1 MTNFD
6 EISKEL
12 HETAK
17 SKGFYD
23 DLKMDEFV
31 SQAKQLM
38 MLASEVT
45 EVMEALRKDKGEEAV
60 VEEIADILIRSFD
73 LFAALKESGV
83 VTSSLDDVFLS
94 KTETNKGRPVMHGV
108 LG

>member
-60 VEEIADILIRSFD
+60 LDELSDILIRLFD
-73 LFAALKESGV
+73 FTAALFEAGV
-83 VTSSLDDVFLS
+83 VSGSLDEAFARKAKINTS
-94 KTETNKGRPVMHGV
+94 RPRMHGV
-108 LG
+108 RG